1 MRQVK
6 IVKQVTNR
14 DAKSLDKYFYE
25 ISKIRLITADEKV
38 ELALK
43 IKVEN
48 SKALDTLASTN
59 LRFAVSV
66 AKQYQGQ
73 GLKLSKLINEVNL
86 GLVKVAKIFDRTR
99 NFKFIPYAVW

>member
-6 IVKQVTNR
+6 IVRQVTNR

-43 IKVEN
+43 
-48 SKALDTLASTN
+48 
-59 LRFAVSV
+59 LRQEIQ
-66 AKQYQGQ
+66 K
-73 GLKLSKLINEVNL
+73 
-86 GLVKVAKIFDRTR
+86 
-99 NFKFIPYAVW
+99 P

>member
-43 IKVEN
+43 IKVGN
-48 SKALDTLASTN
+48 SKALDTLVSTN

-66 AKQYQGQ
+66 TKQYQGQ

-99 NFKFIPYAVW
+99 DFKFIPYAVW